1 MRIAVTSQ
9 NATTVT
15 GHAGRCRRFLVFEV
29 DGGPASAPPTVVEL
43 DETQTFHHAHQ
54 LPAALAGIDALIT
67 QGMGEG
73 LFQRLT
79 TLGITPVITTESSPA
94 LAVAG
99 LVQGTLAR
107 GAPHAHG
114 PGHGHGPH

>member
-9 NATTVT
+9 NATTIT

-29 DGGPASAPPTVVEL
+29 TEGKPGATTVVDVPEA
-43 DETQTFHHAHQ
+43 ETFHQKHEV
-54 LPAALAGIDALIT
+54 PPALAGLGALIT
-67 QGMGEG
+67 QGMGQG

-79 TLGITPVITTESSPA
+79 SLGITPVITTEPSPA
-94 LAVAG
+94 AAVQGFVAG
-99 LVQGTLAR
+99 TLVR
-107 GAPHAHG
+107 GEPHAHG